1 MSTAWIALI
10 AFTGLVVVLYAIAAR
25 VKLPHA

>member
-10 AFTGLVVVLYAIAAR
+10 VFVVIVVVLYVVADR
-25 VKLPHA
+25 VKKPPA